1 MSVPLSVLDLSPV
14 ASGSSGA
21 QALRNTLDLARHAE
35 RLGYHRYWLAE
46 HHNLPSV
53 ASSAPEIMIGQVARE
68 TTTIRV
74 GSGGIMLPN
83 HSPLKVAEWFR
94 VLEGLFPGRID
105 LGIGRAPGT
114 DQITALALR
123 RSRDAIAVDDFPQQL
138 AEMLAYNGDDFPDN
152 HPFKSISA
160 VPVDVDLPPIFLL
173 GSSDYSAHYA
183 AAVGFGFAFAHH
195 INPRDAVTVMRA
207 YREGFT
213 PSEYLDAPWA
223 ILGISVICADTEQRA
238 AELRRSVDLSF
249 LRLQSGKRAPL
260 PSPEEAAAYEFSP
273 AEQAQV
279 EANRNRFIAGDPATV
294 KARIEELVERS
305 AADEVM
311 ITTNI
316 HDHAERVHSYELL
329 AEAFGLQPPAQP
341 LPQTSSA
348 GTWEEGRR

>member
-1 MSVPLSVLDLSPV
+1 MTRPLSVLDLSPV
-14 ASGSSGA
+14 GSGSTGA
-21 QALRNTLDLARHAE
+21 QALNNTLDLARHAE

-68 TTTIRV
+68 TSTIRV

-138 AEMLAYNGDDFPDN
+138 AEMLAYNTDSFPDG
-152 HPFKSISA
+152 HPFKTISA
-160 VPVDVDLPPIFLL
+160 VPVDVSLPPIFLL

-195 INPRDAVTVMRA
+195 INPRDAVAVMRA
-207 YREGFT
+207 YREQFT
-213 PSEYLDAPWA
+213 ASEYLSAPWA
-223 ILGISVICADTEQRA
+223 ILGVSVICAETEERA
-238 AELRRSVDLSF
+238 AALGRSVDLSF

-260 PSPEEAAAYEFSP
+260 PSPEEAAAHEFTP
-273 AEQAQV
+273 AEQAQAL
-279 EANRNRFIAGDPATV
+279 ANRDRFIVGSPATV
-294 KARIEELVERS
+294 KARIEQLAEQC

-316 HDHAERVHSYELL
+316 HDHAERVRSYELL
-329 AEAFGLQPPAQP
+329 AETFGLEPV
-341 LPQTSSA
+341 A
-348 GTWEEGRR
+348 GAAS